1 MAKIL
6 LVDDDQDLMI
16 VLQSRL
22 EMSGFE
28 VDMCSNGGDAYDKI
42 SDNEFDLVIMDYF
55 MPSLKGDEVCQ
66 NIREN
71 PKFKDLPILIITGFL
86 DRDVPFFKSK
96 GATDVI
102 YKPID
107 KDELIDKIK
116 ALVKA

>member
-6 LVDDDQDLMI
+6 MVDDDQDLMI

-22 EMSGFE
+22 EMSGHE
-28 VDMCSNGGDAYDKI
+28 IETCSNGGDAYDKI
-42 SDNEFDLVIMDYF
+42 TDNDFDLVIMDYF

-66 NIREN
+66 NVREN
-71 PKFKDLPILIITGFL
+71 PKYKSLPILIITGFL
-86 DRDVPFFKSK
+86 DRDVAFFKGK

-107 KDELIDKIK
+107 KDELIEKINT
-116 ALVKA
+116 LVGT